1 MTENRTLFVS
11 DLHLDAAA
19 PAAITQFQLFLQEQV
34 RNASA
39 LYILGDLFET
49 WVGDDDDEPARDSV
63 CNALRGLTAAG
74 TACYVMR
81 GNRDF
86 LYGATFEQRTG
97 CVLLPDPV
105 RTAIGGRTVMLTHG
119 DLLCTGDHGYQS
131 FRTLVR
137 DPDFQRR
144 YLDLPLSTR
153 RAIAQSARQRSQR
166 YTRHMAEDIMDV
178 DAATVATALSV
189 GNCDLLIHGHT
200 HRPGVHRLNI
210 GGRAASRVVL
220 GDWYEQ
226 GSCLEIYADGRY
238 ELLALP
244 RAA

>member
-1 MTENRTLFVS
+1 MTENSTLFVS
-11 DLHLDAAA
+11 DLHLDAGA
-19 PAAITQFQLFLQEQV
+19 PAAIAQFHMFLQE
-34 RNASA
+34 RARRASA

-63 CNALRGLTAAG
+63 CQALLSLTSAG

-86 LYGATFEQRTG
+86 LYGTAFEQRTG

-105 RTAIGGRTVMLTHG
+105 RVTVGGQTVMLTHG

-144 YLDLPLSTR
+144 YLRLPLSTR

-166 YTRHMAEDIMDV
+166 YTRQMADDIMDV
-178 DAATVATALSV
+178 DATTVASALVV
-189 GNCDLLIHGHT
+189 GACDLLIHGHT
-200 HRPGVHRLNI
+200 HRPGVHQVNI
-210 GGRAASRVVL
+210 GGRAAARVVL

-226 GSCLEIYADGRY
+226 GSYLELYADGRY
-238 ELLALP
+238 KLLALP
-244 RAA
+244 RTA